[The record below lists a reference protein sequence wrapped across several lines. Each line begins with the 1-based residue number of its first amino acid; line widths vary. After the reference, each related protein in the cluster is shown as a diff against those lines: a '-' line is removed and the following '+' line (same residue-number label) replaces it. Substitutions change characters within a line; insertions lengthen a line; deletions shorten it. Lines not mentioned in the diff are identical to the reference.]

1 MSEATTETPKKR
13 RRSGTAAVPSPVD
26 VRDTKD
32 PGDSTQ
38 QNFRYQHCYGVM
50 LLIAAKAGKRPYV
63 AIWCEQH
70 EDFLAE
76 RTDKKFDGF
85 QIKTSRPENG
95 AWRLGDREF
104 KRALERFTDLVAEYG
119 DSLQDLY
126 FVSNTEVETVGP
138 QSSNDHLRAQ
148 CPGLFLQHIKSCSK
162 PADVSGIF
170 EGPFLALQADFGC
183 TPDLLFEVLRRVH
196 IVLGP
201 SRREME
207 AALSHEH
214 LVQLD
219 SCKTLSAAKLNGFR
233 DHLVQKVF
241 GACSLQVEDPIR
253 HLRPVFSRTEIDP
266 ALVAKRLVVETT
278 TIYAADDKPQ
288 VFHYIGDTQLR
299 LGEPRPAHVL
309 KQKLEAGSLDD
320 ELDYMRERERSA
332 ERHLLEDV
340 VRRPERYPELMKQI
354 EQVVL
359 GECREAHLRARN
371 NPAPYGPTMM
381 IDVQNRLRKI
391 ATEETALIGDHSY
404 ECLIGMAGLLT
415 SDCLVWWSPRFTI
428 KNEADA

>member
-1 MSEATTETPKKR
+1 MSEATTETSKKR
-13 RRSGTAAVPSPVD
+13 RRSGTATVPSPVN

-50 LLIAAKAGKRPYV
+50 LLIAAKVGKRPYI
-63 AIWCEQH
+63 ALWCEQH

-76 RTDKKFDGF
+76 RADKKFDGF

-104 KRALERFTDLVAEYG
+104 KRAIERFTDLVAEYG

-138 QSSNDHLRAQ
+138 QNSDDRRRAL
-148 CPGLFLQHIKSCSK
+148 CPGLFLEHIKSCSK
-162 PADVSGIF
+162 PADVSGVF
-170 EGPFLALQADFGC
+170 RDSFFALQADFGC
-183 TPDLLFEVLRRVH
+183 TPDLLFEVLQRVH

-214 LVQLD
+214 LAQLD
-219 SCKTLSAAKLNGFR
+219 SCKTLNAVMLNGFR
-233 DHLVQKVF
+233 DYLVQKVF
-241 GACSLQVEDPIR
+241 GACSLQVEDPVR

-266 ALVAKRLVVETT
+266 ALVAKRLLVETT
-278 TIYAADDKPQ
+278 IIYTADDKPP
-288 VFHYIGDTQLR
+288 VFQYIGDVQLR

-309 KQKLEAGSLDD
+309 KQKLEAGGIGD

-340 VRRPERYPELMKQI
+340 VRRPERYPELLKQV
-354 EQVVL
+354 EQVVI

-371 NPAPYGPTMM
+371 NPAPYGSAMM
-381 IDVQNRLRKI
+381 IDVQNRLRRI
-391 ATEETALIGDHSY
+391 AAEETALIGDHSY

-428 KNEADA
+428 ENGADA